1 MYVVYGARTPVPVLV
16 LMAVVAGAVA
26 LWSGKPKMNATIE
39 AGEVKVKFLD
49 WYRSDQGPGERLPGF
64 SNS

>member
-1 MYVVYGARTPVPVLV
+1 MHVVYGARTLVPVLV
-16 LMAVVAGAVA
+16 LVAVVAGAVA
-26 LWSGKPKMNATIE
+26 LRSDKPKMSATME